1 MAQEL
6 SEKHQIIDSFL
17 AVNGIEKLNQVIEFM
32 SIVEY
37 VELSICDVTKV
48 HMLLDNYYFG
58 NIELYETEK
67 IDIGKVHTGFS
78 VPFVEYQL
86 DNQTLVIKGTAS
98 PAKGGKDYT
107 VKITPTNKIH

>member
-1 MAQEL
+1 MAQKI
-6 SEKHQIIDSFL
+6 SDKQQIINDFL
-17 AVNGIEKLNQVIEFM
+17 AANKIKKERQVIEFL

-37 VELSICDVTKV
+37 VELSISDVTKV

-67 IDIGKVHTGFS
+67 IDTNCVHTGFA
-78 VPFVEYQL
+78 VPYMEYQL

-98 PAKGGKDYT
+98 QAKGGKPYT
-107 VKITPTNKIH
+107 VRITPKS